1 MLRRTARNDTTV
13 RAYKYRLYPNKD
25 QSTMLCKTFGCA
37 RKVYNLLLSERLSL
51 YEQYKNDLTQLNKQQ
66 YSTPAV
72 LKQSY
77 PYLSEVDSLA
87 LANAQ
92 CNLAAA
98 FGNFFAGRADKPVYK
113 KKRSKQSYTTNNQ
126 KGSVRIESG
135 RLRLPKIGFV
145 KIKLHRELPTDGVIK
160 SVTVSLTPT
169 GKFFASIFVETEA
182 KPAKRIVP
190 EKVLGLDYS
199 SPELYVDNQGTVP
212 GYQRYF
218 RKLEAKL
225 AKEQRK
231 LSRMKKFSKN
241 WYKQK
246 RKVAKIHEKIANLR
260 KDFLDKLS
268 YKLAEEYDAI
278 AVEDLDMRA
287 MSQRLHLGKSTY
299 DNGFGQFRHMLEYKL
314 HDRGKQLVVVDQLF
328 PSSKRCSICG
338 YKNAAL
344 RLEDRVWTC
353 PQCGTVLDRDVNA
366 AVNLR
371 LEGIEILNRGTRG
384 DSLSGETLHTG
395 IPVSNRKPP
404 MP

>member
-1 MLRRTARNDTTV
+1 M
-13 RAYKYRLYPNKD
+13 
-25 QSTMLCKTFGCA
+25 
-37 RKVYNLLLSERLSL
+37 
-51 YEQYKNDLTQLNKQQ
+51 
-66 YSTPAV
+66 

-98 FGNFFAGRADKPVYK
+98 FGNFFAGRVDKPVYK

-145 KIKLHRELPTDGVIK
+145 KIKLHRELPADGVIK
-160 SVTVSLTPT
+160 SVTVNLTPT

-231 LSRMKKFSKN
+231 LSRMEKFSKN

-268 YKLAEEYDAI
+268 YKLANEYDAI
-278 AVEDLDMRA
+278 AIEDLDMQA
-287 MSQRLHLGKSTY
+287 MSQRLYLGKSTY
-299 DNGFGQFRHMLEYKL
+299 DNGFGQFRHMLRSKL
-314 HDRGKQLVVVDQLF
+314 ADRGKCLIEVDRHYA
-328 PSSKRCSICG
+328 SSKLCSVCG
-338 YKNAAL
+338 YKNTEL
-344 RLEDRVWTC
+344 TLKDRKWTC
-353 PQCGTVLDRDVNA
+353 PNCGTHHDRDENA
-366 AVNLR
+366 AINIR
-371 LEGIEILNRGTRG
+371 NEGIRILGINNRGTHG
-384 DSLSGETLHTG
+384 DSLSGQS
-395 IPVSNRKPP
+395 PVYRKVCHRKPP
-404 MP
+404 LP

>member
-25 QSTMLCKTFGCA
+25 QSILLCKTFGCA

-51 YEQYKNDLTQLNKQQ
+51 YEQYKNDFTQLNKQK
-66 YSTPAV
+66 YRTPAA

-98 FGNFFAGRADKPVYK
+98 FSNFFAGRADKPTYK

-126 KGSVRIESG
+126 NGSVRIESG
-135 RLRLPKIGFV
+135 KLRLPKIGFV
-145 KIKLHRELPTDGVIK
+145 KIKLHRELPDGVIK
-160 SVTVSLTPT
+160 SVTVSFTAT
-169 GKFFASIFVETEA
+169 GKFFASILVETEA
-182 KPAKRIVP
+182 NPTDRIVP
-190 EKVLGLDYS
+190 KKALGLDYS
-199 SPELYVDNQGTVP
+199 SPELYVDNQGTIP
-212 GYQRYF
+212 EYPRYF

-246 RKVAKIHEKIANLR
+246 RKVAKIHEKIANMR

-314 HDRGKQLVVVDQLF
+314 RDRGKQLVVVDQLF

-344 RLEDRVWTC
+344 GLEDRVWTC

-371 LEGIEILNRGTRG
+371 LEGIEILNRGTHG
-384 DSLSGETLHTG
+384 DRLSGQS
-395 IPVSNRKPP
+395 PVYRKVCHRKPP
-404 MP
+404 LP